1 MATKNT
7 LRLLD
12 TSEPGFTI
20 MQKHVIVSS
29 AGAMKAGG
37 HT

>member
-7 LRLLD
+7 LRLPD
-12 TSEPGFTI
+12 TSELGFTI
-20 MQKHVIVSS
+20 MQKRVIVSS